1 MPDESLSIRRE
12 FSAGRINAVINHPD
26 VRPYVG
32 FADQGP
38 VDLSEAVAHPLNFL
52 LMGEGGGFF
61 LHSRGNGVYE
71 VHSQFLPDHRGR
83 NVVRCL
89 RDAAHWMFTRT
100 DCVEI
105 VTRVPDGNVA
115 ADALT
120 RLAGFSLLYRLD
132 GQQAQSGCKGGVK
145 FYRWD
150 VLSWIASAPR
160 IECIGSDVAS
170 QAFGASAS
178 ILSRHTGALIAMASH
193 GHAGKG
199 AALFNSF
206 ARLAG
211 FAQSNVI
218 SASPVVIAI
227 GQTLV
232 SIDGQSTEVIPCQQQ
247 Q

>member
-1 MPDESLSIRRE
+1 MIDENLCIRRE
-12 FSAGRINAVINHPD
+12 FSAERINAVINHPE

-38 VDLSEAVAHPLNFL
+38 VDLSDAVAHPLNFL

-61 LHSRGNGVYE
+61 LHNRGNGVYE
-71 VHSQFLPDHRGR
+71 VHSQFLPEHRGR

-132 GQQAQSGCKGGVK
+132 DQQAQSGCAGGVK

-150 VLSWIASAPR
+150 VLSWISSAPR
-160 IECIGSDVAS
+160 IEAVGADIAERIG
-170 QAFGASAS
+170 GPS
-178 ILSRHTGALIAMASH
+178 IPVLHRHVGALIAMASH
-193 GHAGKG
+193 GQSGKG
-199 AALFNSF
+199 VALFNSF
-206 ARLAG
+206 ARLTG

-218 SASPVVIAI
+218 SASPVVLAI
-227 GQTLV
+227 GQSLV
-232 SIDGQSTEVIPCQQQ
+232 SIDGQSTEVISCQQQ